1 MTPLSEVDWDLESAG
16 TWPLPVKVAV
26 MVIIASVV
34 AGLWIYFDTQD
45 QLAQLDKVRQEEK
58 NLKDTFASKQKKAI
72 HLEEYKQQL
81 AEMEKTFGDMLR
93 QLPNKAEVPDLLVDV
108 SQTGL
113 AAGLEFELF
122 QPQAEN
128 KKDFYAELPIRVQ
141 VTGDYDQL
149 GAFVSGLASLP
160 RIVTVH
166 DVALAPVKD
175 NARMVMNAVIKT
187 YRYLD
192 EEEIGGRSS
201 SKRGGKRGRR

>member
-16 TWPLPVKVAV
+16 TWPLPVKIAV
-26 MVIIASVV
+26 MVIIAAVV

-128 KKDFYAELPIRVQ
+128 KKDFYAELPIRVR

>member
-128 KKDFYAELPIRVQ
+128 KKDFYAELPIHVR